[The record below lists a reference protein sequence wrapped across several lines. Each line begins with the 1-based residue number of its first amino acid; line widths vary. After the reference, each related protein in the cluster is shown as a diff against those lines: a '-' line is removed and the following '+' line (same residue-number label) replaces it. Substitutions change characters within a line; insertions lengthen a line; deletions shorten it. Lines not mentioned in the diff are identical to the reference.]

1 MVNNETLNFLVEI
14 TPDMLSALV
23 QSGSLELSSSHSR
36 LCVPMIRRFYN
47 KMLEGGDFW
56 SIRVDDGVIIDGHHR
71 YVASRLAEINI
82 QSIPSN
88 KTSATIVTPWES
100 VTFVFDE
107 DWDFPVAP
115 IKIGSESI
123 NIA

>member
-1 MVNNETLNFLVEI
+1 
-14 TPDMLSALV
+14 
-23 QSGSLELSSSHSR
+23 
-36 LCVPMIRRFYN
+36 
-47 KMLEGGDFW
+47 MLEGGDFW

-100 VTFVFDE
+100 VTFVF
-107 DWDFPVAP
+107 V
-115 IKIGSESI
+115 
-123 NIA
+123 